1 MCACPTRHSPRS
13 RFVAIFVDDLDA
25 TTLACNLRLLPNM
38 SLFAGAFNSSL
49 NFERGPKPEPPA
61 RVSLCVSRAREHAH
75 TRAALTHLH
84 ALLSHLRTFFS
95 FRIHWHTLLTRTWS
109 AHTSCPL
116 RGGPKLDARTNV
128 WRDDD
133 AMREFM
139 AVRWGAN

>member
-1 MCACPTRHSPRS
+1 M
-13 RFVAIFVDDLDA
+13 DDLDA

-38 SLFAGAFNSSL
+38 SLFAGAFNSSM
-49 NFERGPKPEPPA
+49 NFECGPKHEPTA
-61 RVSLCVSRAREHAH
+61 RVSLYVQRARAHAH
-75 TRAALTHLH
+75 ARARAALTHVH
-84 ALLSHLRTFFS
+84 ALLSRLHAFFFVRTHS
-95 FRIHWHTLLTRTWS
+95 HTLLTRTWS